1 MCTSFLEALV
11 EPSQPN
17 YNHYDVDETKIA
29 DHRNHI
35 DVDLLI
41 GLQEF
46 DINTAL
52 SSVFFINDESS
63 DQRVQPGFGRG
74 TRPEEKCVDSAE
86 VAIWVDD
93 D

>member
-1 MCTSFLEALV
+1 MYTSFLEALV
-11 EPSQPN
+11 EPSQTN

-35 DVDLLI
+35 DVDLLV
-41 GLQEF
+41 GFQEF

-52 SSVFFINDESS
+52 SSVILITNESS
-63 DQRVQPGFGRG
+63 DQRVQPGLGRG
-74 TRPEEKCVDSAE
+74 TRPEEERVDSAE